1 MTVYE
6 LPSLIALIFKLVLLA
21 YSAKS
26 PIKSSLT
33 KAFLALLVLLS
44 LFNLLEFAGL
54 SYYAG
59 HAFDSRLA
67 NLFGLPYIGLLIASI
82 AVLLH
87 VSLRISFDS
96 SSSERRFLPLIYV
109 PVIVLECLLFFTDKL
124 VLGFSPYLYTVL
136 RVPGPLYFLFET
148 FAITYLL
155 AALANLI
162 WGARATRPSIER
174 IRNRFWLLAMAPMAL
189 LIAFII
195 VANHFG
201 GTKIT
206 STFYAPMAMTFFLVV
221 TSYATHQYRLFDIEF
236 FIPWSRVRKRKTAF
250 YQRIQAMIGEI
261 ANLGAVDKAVE
272 KLSETLRCSV
282 ALVGTNKPALALANG
297 STFMTEIPAD
307 VLRKFDRI
315 VVANE
320 IAETLPDMHAVMK
333 NHGVAAIVPF
343 HPHSKHAQGWLLL
356 GDSFSEQVYTARDF
370 RLVEQLFDKMAD
382 LFLDQVMAMR
392 VQLSDAAKQIR
403 VLERRQHQLY
413 VDIDALQDK
422 NQVLERQVMQMLRE
436 QRADAIGAQ
445 AAVGHMPQLT
455 AATITLIGR
464 DKPLLKRLRVLYPQ
478 VEQFASM
485 NSASFARQ
493 APPELLIARLEG
505 DAEHDGALLRW
516 LSERG
521 ATAGL
526 LYGQA
531 NETVLAAHKDAL
543 RGALIEQLPPDFT
556 DEALARRVQA
566 LAELRRHLF
575 DTQDAEQPLLGHS
588 ILFTDLMAEAQ
599 RVAPIAE
606 AVVIQTD
613 DTKQGLALAAY
624 VHGLSGIQGVVT
636 AVRADAL
643 LTISD
648 DAWPEGTLAVTDV
661 ISVSEA
667 LAARLIDLRKTKHWR
682 LMVIVS
688 DVADVHALK
697 NALYPFT
704 LTMPAVSERKADVPL
719 LVHYFT
725 VQFNLQAGSC
735 CHFLRQAEVD
745 EMMQAGCPVTVAE
758 LRHQVFEMLKSRLP
772 ARAGDAVEL
781 GGRLSDKTL
790 DEHIVEYETY
800 IIEQTIKR
808 CDGNK
813 SKAARLLGL
822 RPNTLHYKLR
832 RYGVVS
838 EQGP

>member
-21 YSAKS
+21 YAAKS

-33 KAFLALLVLLS
+33 KAFLGLLVLLS

-54 SYYAG
+54 SYLATNS
-59 HAFDSRLA
+59 FDGGAA
-67 NLFGLPYIGLLIASI
+67 NFFGLPYIGLLIASI

-87 VSLRISFDS
+87 VSLQISFNLS
-96 SSSERRFLPLIYV
+96 PSERRFLPLIYL
-109 PVIVLECLLFFTDKL
+109 PVVALEYLLFFTDEL
-124 VLGFSPYLYTVL
+124 VLGFRPYLYTVL

-148 FAITYLL
+148 FAVTYLL

-162 WGARATRPSIER
+162 WGARAARSSMER
-174 IRNRFWLLAMAPMAL
+174 VRNRFWLLAMAPMTVL
-189 LIAFII
+189 FAFII
-195 VANHFG
+195 VANHFS

-206 STFYAPMAMTFFLVV
+206 STFYAPMAMTFFLIV
-221 TSYATHQYRLFDIEF
+221 TTYATHQFRLFEIEF
-236 FIPWSRVRKRKTAF
+236 FIPWSDVRKRKTAF

-272 KLSETLRCSV
+272 KLSETLHCSV
-282 ALVGTNKPALALANG
+282 ALVGTNRPVMALANG
-297 STFMTEIPAD
+297 PSFMTEVPAD
-307 VLRKFDRI
+307 VLRKFDHI

-320 IAETLPDMHAVMK
+320 IADTLPDVHAVMK

-356 GDSFSEQVYTARDF
+356 GESFSEQVYTARDF

-382 LFLDQVMAMR
+382 LFLDQVLAMR
-392 VQLSDAAKQIR
+392 AQLGDAARQLR

-413 VDIDALQDK
+413 ADIESLQDK

-436 QRADAIGAQ
+436 QRADAVGLQ
-445 AAVGHMPQLT
+445 VAVGVMPQLT
-455 AATITLIGR
+455 AARITLVGR
-464 DKPLLKRLRVLYPQ
+464 DKPLLKRLRALYPQ

-485 NSASFARQ
+485 NSPSFLRQ
-493 APPELLIARLEG
+493 AAPEVLIARLEG
-505 DAEHDGALLRW
+505 DEDHDGAVLRW

-526 LYGQA
+526 LYGQTDQA
-531 NETVLAAHKDAL
+531 ILAAHKDAL
-543 RGALIEQLPPDFT
+543 RGALIEQLPPEFT

-566 LAELRRHLF
+566 LVELRRHVV
-575 DTQDAEQPLLGHS
+575 DTHDADQPLLGDS
-588 ILFTDLMAEAQ
+588 TAFTELMREA
-599 RVAPIAE
+599 RRIAPIAE
-606 AVVIQTD
+606 AVVIRTD

-624 VHGLSGIQGVVT
+624 VHGLSGIRGAVT
-636 AVRADAL
+636 AMRAEELIA
-643 LTISD
+643 TSD
-648 DAWPEGTLAVTDV
+648 DAWPDGTLAVTDV
-661 ISVSEA
+661 MGVPEA
-667 LAARLIDLRKTKHWR
+667 LTARLVDLRKAKQWR
-682 LMVIVS
+682 LIVVVS
-688 DVADVHALK
+688 DAAEVQALTD
-697 NALYPFT
+697 ALYPFT
-704 LTMPAVSERKADVPL
+704 LNMPTLVERKADVPL

-725 VQFNLQAGSC
+725 VQFNLQAGAGG
-735 CHFLRQAEVD
+735 HFLRQAEVD
-745 EMMQAGCPVTVAE
+745 EMMQTACPSTVAE
-758 LRHQVFEMLKSRLP
+758 LRHKVYEMLKSRLP
-772 ARAGDAVEL
+772 ARTGDAVEL
-781 GGRLSDKTL
+781 RRRLSDKTL
-790 DEHIVEYETY
+790 DEHIAEYEAY

-832 RYGVVS
+832 RYGLGS
-838 EQGP
+838 EQAS